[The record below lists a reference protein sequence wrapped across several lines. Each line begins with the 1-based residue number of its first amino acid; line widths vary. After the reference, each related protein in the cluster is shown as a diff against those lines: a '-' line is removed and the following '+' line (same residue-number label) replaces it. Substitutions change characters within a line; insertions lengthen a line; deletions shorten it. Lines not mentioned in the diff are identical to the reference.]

1 MNNDECGAQTHHPS
15 YEVERD
21 AKDETEPHLV
31 ELQYATSNIS
41 IERDERD
48 DVVNTRLSISVIS
61 RAVCRN
67 RLTRKGRP
75 KSANSGEASSQKA
88 TVRTWL

>member
-1 MNNDECGAQTHHPS
+1 LLVAYIRLGPKRVMNNDECGAQTHHPS

-48 DVVNTRLSISVIS
+48 DVVNTRLSILWTEPDIS
-61 RAVCRN
+61 C
-67 RLTRKGRP
+67 
-75 KSANSGEASSQKA
+75 
-88 TVRTWL
+88 